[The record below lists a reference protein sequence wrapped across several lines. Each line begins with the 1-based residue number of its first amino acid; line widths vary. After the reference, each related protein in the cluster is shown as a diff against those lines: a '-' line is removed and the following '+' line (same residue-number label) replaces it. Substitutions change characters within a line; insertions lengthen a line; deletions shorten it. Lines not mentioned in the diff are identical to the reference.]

1 MANQVHK
8 KEERRVEFR
17 LRKEDKELIE
27 YACYLKGFNLS
38 EFIRMAINK
47 EAKAIVEEAKN
58 LLASKRDKQIFFNAL
73 MGIEEKPNEALLA
86 AIRLHNEI
94 IDDTTEA

>member
-1 MANQVHK
+1 MSKQVHK
-8 KEERRVEFR
+8 KEESRIEFR

-27 YACYLKGFNLS
+27 YACSLKGFNLS
-38 EFIRMAINK
+38 EFVRMAINK
-47 EAKAIVEEAKN
+47 EAKAIIEEAQN
-58 LLASKRDKQIFFNAL
+58 LLVSKRDKEIFYNAL

-86 AIRLHNEI
+86 AIRLHNEL